1 MTLTEQID
9 LHRKALDLLSEI
21 EKRHHYFK
29 IHLDS
34 AAKTKAESLAL
45 HYKRAADRAKKEA
58 DEYAKQYESLLR
70 PLTDHHIRQQPPEN
84 VVQIAELF
92 YS

>member
-29 IHLDS
+29 
-34 AAKTKAESLAL
+34 L
-45 HYKRAADRAKKEA
+45 HTENARQTISDNLREHYTRVANRAKKEA
-58 DEYAKQYESLLR
+58 SDFAKEYEVLLR

-84 VVQIAELF
+84 VVQLAELF